1 MNIEKKIFLDIIEC
15 IARNSKDNT
24 SKKIV
29 VDAKNVDM
37 YTIYDYASKN
47 KLVVPVFETTSWIN
61 ITDMKLY
68 KAWEKQAFEYTIKQI
83 NRNNATSKIISEARK
98 RGLKAI
104 LFKGLVLANLYKS
117 TELRTSSDTDILTDR
132 DNEREFVKLLSE
144 LGYVKIEEK
153 SKDEVYNYYNE
164 EYKHLVELHF
174 CLWEDFKGIKL
185 DVLEKLNL
193 ESKTIEVVVDDMQLT
208 TLNENAHLTYMMFH
222 LIKHYILEGANLR
235 FLLDMSMFVNRYD
248 NRIDW
253 QAFFAGIESLEYTE
267 FTKNIFIIMERYMS
281 MSRKVLEKYFTNIGN
296 QSKSVVTHSSS
307 QDNQN
312 EVASVYS
319 FSQDN
324 KNEVINKQVYD
335 DALNVIIDDL
345 INAGMRGSSHG
356 GFQMLGIMTP
366 YLTGESVSAKSGLK
380 GKLSIIFP
388 SVKALDAKRFW
399 YARRL
404 PVLLPI
410 AWVHKWINFVI
421 FKMKNKGKTYSAKEK
436 LNAAENR
443 IRLLKE
449 SGLIK

>member
-1 MNIEKKIFLDIIEC
+1 MIDMNIEKKIFLDIIEC
-15 IARNSKDNT
+15 IARNSRDNT

-98 RGLKAI
+98 RGIKAI

-235 FLLDMSMFVNRYD
+235 FLLDMSMFVNRYED
-248 NRIDW
+248 RIDW
-253 QAFFAGIESLEYTE
+253 QAFFAGIEALEYTE
-267 FTKNIFIIMERYMS
+267 FTKNIFAIMERYMS
-281 MSRKVLEKYFTNIGN
+281 MSRKVLEEYFTEN
-296 QSKSVVTHSSS
+296 
-307 QDNQN
+307 
-312 EVASVYS
+312 
-319 FSQDN
+319 
-324 KNEVINKQVYD
+324 
-335 DALNVIIDDL
+335 LNVIIDDL

-366 YLTGESVSAKSGLK
+366 YLTGESVSAKSGVK

-399 YARRL
+399 YAKRL